1 MFPQLRINL
10 TDDVYARHV
19 SIARKTNYLLSLFV
33 INNALQIVREKEIT
47 NDGKWENGSLE
58 TRRALDLLLREEQK
72 ERIKR
77 NFYCYSIICSIISS
91 FYIVIDSVTRSSRV
105 YIITIL
111 YSRHVN
117 LSF

>member
-1 MFPQLRINL
+1 MLLPQLRINL
-10 TDDVYARHV
+10 ADDVYARHV
-19 SIARKTNYLLSLFV
+19 SIARKTGHLLSLFV

-47 NDGKWENGSLE
+47 NDGKWGNGGLE
-58 TRRALDLLLREEQK
+58 IRKALDLFLREEQK

-77 NFYCYSIICSIISS
+77 NFYRYSIICSIISS
-91 FYIVIDSVTRSSRV
+91 FYIVIDSVTRSSRD
-105 YIITIL
+105 TIL